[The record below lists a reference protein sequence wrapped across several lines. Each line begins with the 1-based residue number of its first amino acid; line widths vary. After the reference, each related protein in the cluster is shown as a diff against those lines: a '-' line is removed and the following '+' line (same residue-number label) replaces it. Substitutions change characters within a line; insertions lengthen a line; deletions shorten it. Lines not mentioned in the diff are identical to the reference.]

1 MKFKLI
7 AVAVLVVL
15 LAGLAGYGW
24 WRLDLRWRPR
34 EITHNQAEIT
44 TVLEQSGWVSP
55 GLEGAKLYMI
65 GFHGCAGCDA
75 FKAQVWPQ
83 LHAAGVDTRLIQVAR
98 ADEDG
103 APQSTPLERATV
115 AELWVNRSW
124 ALSERWDQTPAGAW
138 RAEGITP
145 ADTDVART
153 AVVEAGRRMVADLT
167 PLLRANGIRF
177 DYPLLIWQGA
187 DGVMRGCACQDER
200 TYRFVVRDLTG
211 GS

>member
-15 LAGLAGYGW
+15 LAGVSGYGW
-24 WRLDLRWRPR
+24 WNFDLRWRPK
-34 EITHNQAEIT
+34 EITRNQAEIT
-44 TVLEQSGWVSP
+44 TILEQSGWVSP
-55 GLEGAKLYMI
+55 GIEGPKLYMI
-65 GFHGCAGCDA
+65 SFHGCASCDQ
-75 FKAQVWPQ
+75 FKAEVWPQ

-98 ADEDG
+98 SDQDG
-103 APQSTPLERATV
+103 APQSTAVERTTV

-124 ALSERWDQTPAGAW
+124 ALSERWDQMPDGVW
-138 RAEGITP
+138 NAEGITP

-153 AVVEAGRRMVADLT
+153 AVVEAGRKMVADLT

-177 DYPLLIWQGA
+177 AYPLLIWQDN

-200 TYRFVVRDLTG
+200 TYRFVVRDLTA